1 MPKSD
6 VVIIGSGLA
15 ALVAANRLSMEK
27 NVIIFTKS
35 TKFNSNSMLAQ
46 GGVAAAISSD
56 DDWSSHFNDTMIA
69 GCGHNDETAV
79 KTLVQAGPH
88 YMLEL
93 IQQGM
98 QFDKDTAGRITLGQ
112 EGAHSIRRILHAGGD
127 ATGKALVQ
135 FLLKMLSNKVQIIEH
150 ELAID
155 LIVKDGICVGVQTI
169 NQYEHL
175 TSYYANHV
183 ILATGGCGGI
193 YKHSSNDKSIVGD
206 GYAMAY
212 RAGADLMDM
221 EFVQFHPTLLYVN
234 GHCPGLISEAVRGEG
249 ARLVTKSGREIMKGH
264 HPLLDLAPRDV
275 VARVIFEEVKKG
287 ETIYLD
293 ISMINSFSAHFPTI
307 TSLCEQ
313 NGINLSDGKI
323 PVVPGAH
330 FMMGGIKVDSYS
342 QSTTPGLFAIGEVAC
357 TGVHGA
363 NRLASNSLLE
373 GIVFSNLMAD
383 FILSQ
388 KTRPVY
394 ENKAREDVP
403 TLQPGNQFPTKKQIQ
418 EMMMKS
424 VGIVRSRQEL
434 EEVVM
439 VLEPYIHLTPKQLQF
454 DKEKIS
460 LLNMMTTAWL
470 IASSA
475 LHREESRG
483 GHFRVDF
490 PDVNKAWNHRTIT
503 RNLIEHAVVN

>member
-15 ALVAANRLSMEK
+15 ALVAANRLCMEK

-35 TKFNSNSMLAQ
+35 SKYNSNSMLAQ

-56 DDWSSHFNDTMIA
+56 DDWSTHFNDTILA
-69 GCGHNDETAV
+69 GCGHNLESAV
-79 KTLVQAGPH
+79 KALVQEGPR
-88 YMLEL
+88 YMEEL

-98 QFDKDTAGRITLGQ
+98 QFDKDEAGRIKLGQ

-135 FLLKMLSNKVQIIEH
+135 FLLKKLCNKVQIIEH

-155 LIVKDGICVGVQTI
+155 LIVNDGSCVGVQTLD
-169 NQYEHL
+169 EHSQL

-183 ILATGGCGGI
+183 ILATGGCGGL
-193 YKHSSNDKSIVGD
+193 YEHSSNDHSIVGD

-212 RAGADLMDM
+212 RAGADLIDM
-221 EFVQFHPTLLYVN
+221 EFIQFHPTLLYVN

-249 ARLVTKSGREIMKGH
+249 ATLVTKNGRKIMEGQ

-287 ETIYLD
+287 ESIFLD
-293 ISMINSFSAHFPTI
+293 ITMIENFSSHFPTI
-307 TSLCEQ
+307 TSLCKR
-313 NGINLSDGKI
+313 NGISPSDGKI

-342 QSTTPGLFAIGEVAC
+342 QSTIPGLFAIGEVAC

-388 KTRPVY
+388 ATRPVSQ
-394 ENKAREDVP
+394 KALRDERP
-403 TLQPGNQFPTKKQIQ
+403 TVQSKNQLPTKEEIK

-424 VGIVRSRQEL
+424 VGIVRSKREL

-439 VLEPYIHLTPKQLQF
+439 VLEPYIQLKPKELHF
-454 DKEKIS
+454 NKEKIC
-460 LLNMMTTAWL
+460 LLNMITTAWL

-483 GHFRVDF
+483 GHYRADF
-490 PDVNKAWNHRTIT
+490 PDVNKVWDHRTIT
-503 RNLIEHAVVN
+503 RNALEHAVVN